1 MIAELQ
7 HSFYKMPTELK
18 DNLQT
23 VSSDFCANSTAHV
36 VPHLPIREKSV
47 PRTFF
52 WSMVFIATMAG
63 SSIHLYSI
71 INSYLEYS
79 TFETITNEMNKD
91 LIFPHVTICDPR
103 SLSAW
108 NIKDNIEDYL
118 LTLYKTQVFH
128 EYVNE
133 KMSEFSKEF
142 LQSVQ
147 HLLGETASLQ
157 MVYANLPIGKKNI
170 SGVGID
176 EILVH
181 CGYKD
186 QGCDY
191 DNFTVYAHPVMLNC
205 YTFKHTHNVKDKEN
219 TVGGE
224 YGLSLLLRSESYQ
237 GYQNSYD
244 TYSSLGNTHSLLVSL
259 HEPGTM
265 PNLDEAVFEIAPGW
279 STSIGLKQ
287 KTFHRIQTPKSSCLE
302 QQWLN
307 TPSGTF
313 KKTFETCIKMCRLEY
328 TLRKCKCISL
338 VNTPPILK
346 DESNYC
352 LNVNLSNLYES
363 VYRSVCHLEEIGGS
377 DSELTKCKESCLW
390 PCDMIKYD
398 TSRFSSVWPNSASI
412 PDFIKTY
419 IECLENYDL
428 PKIYHNILKE
438 NYIDDSSNIEDYFGY
453 DDENLTRIDDM
464 TFYNWILDN
473 TNKTKFEDVNA
484 KQFKSG
490 TVIIPTVPDSLKNQ
504 SSLQEAQEKWI
515 RQSFYRLNIYWME
528 SSVEVHNQV
537 LKINIAD
544 LFSGIGGVL
553 GLWTGISVITMV
565 EFMAFIATVGKIVC
579 QYYSGMFKQNTQVV
593 SVNKQEG

>member
-1 MIAELQ
+1 
-7 HSFYKMPTELK
+7 MPTELK

-23 VSSDFCANSTAHV
+23 ISSDFCANSTAHV
-36 VPHLPIREKSV
+36 VPHLPIREKSI

-52 WSMVFIATMAG
+52 WSMVFIATMVG

-71 INSYLEYS
+71 IDSYLEYS
-79 TFETITNEMNKD
+79 TFETITNEMNRD

-108 NIKDNIEDYL
+108 TINDNIKEYL
-118 LTLYKTQVFH
+118 QTLHKTQEFR
-128 EYVNE
+128 EYINE
-133 KMSEFSKEF
+133 QMSEFSKE
-142 LQSVQ
+142 LLEDIAI
-147 HLLGETASLQ
+147 LLGETVSLQ
-157 MVYANLPIGKKNI
+157 TLYANLPIGKKNI

-186 QGCDY
+186 QGCGF
-191 DNFTVYAHPVMLNC
+191 DNFTMYAHPVMLNC
-205 YTFKHTHNVKDKEN
+205 FTFKHTHNTNDKEN

-224 YGLSLLLRSESYQ
+224 HGLTLLLRSQSYSE
-237 GYQNSYD
+237 YRSTYD
-244 TYSSLGNTHSLLVSL
+244 TYSSMGNTRSLKVSL

-265 PNLDEAVFEIAPGW
+265 PNLDEGLFEIAPGR
-279 STSIGLKQ
+279 STSIGVKQ
-287 KTFHRIQTPKSSCLE
+287 KTFHRIQTPKASCLE

-338 VNTPPILK
+338 LTIPPILE

-352 LNVNLSNLYES
+352 LRVNLSNLDES
-363 VYRSVCHLEEIGGS
+363 VYRSVCDLTEFGES
-377 DSELTKCKESCLW
+377 DAELKKCKESCLW

-398 TSRFSSVWPNSASI
+398 TSRFSSEWPNPASV

-419 IECLENYDL
+419 IESLGNDD
-428 PKIYHNILKE
+428 PSKIYHNILKE
-438 NYIDDSSNIEDYFGY
+438 NYMDDLSNIGNDYFDY
-453 DDENLTRIDDM
+453 DDEDLNRIDDM
-464 TFYNWILDN
+464 TFFNWIIAN
-473 TNKTKFEDVNA
+473 VNKTNSADVA
-484 KQFKSG
+484 EQFKTG
-490 TVIIPTVPDSLKNQ
+490 ITIIPTIPLSLRNL

-515 RQSFYRLNIYWME
+515 RQSFYRLNIYWLE

-537 LKINIAD
+537 LKIDIAD

-565 EFMAFIATVGKIVC
+565 EFMAFIATVGKIIC
-579 QYYSGMFKQNTQVV
+579 QYCSGMFKRKTQVV
-593 SVNKQEG
+593 SINKQDG